1 MSTAQ
6 VYYELYKSLPPKTKL
21 KVRALIQEDEMTV
34 DISLKHLKAGLKELK
49 LLKAG
54 KIKGRPIEQLLHE

>member
-1 MSTAQ
+1 
-6 VYYELYKSLPPKTKL
+6 
-21 KVRALIQEDEMTV
+21 MTV

-54 KIKGRPIEQLLHE
+54 KVKGRPIEQLLHEIENGIRSKIFACF